1 MDASITLYLAEA
13 IRVEQLAT
21 IRRRKRRDRR
31 LRPVV
36 GQCKDEMRELNAE
49 AANRGI
55 GTAAKRTNMAAE
67 RLTSARPSAE
77 AKFPLLFAG
86 RNRRLK

>member
-1 MDASITLYLAEA
+1 
-13 IRVEQLAT
+13 
-21 IRRRKRRDRR
+21 
-31 LRPVV
+31 
-36 GQCKDEMRELNAE
+36 MRELNAE